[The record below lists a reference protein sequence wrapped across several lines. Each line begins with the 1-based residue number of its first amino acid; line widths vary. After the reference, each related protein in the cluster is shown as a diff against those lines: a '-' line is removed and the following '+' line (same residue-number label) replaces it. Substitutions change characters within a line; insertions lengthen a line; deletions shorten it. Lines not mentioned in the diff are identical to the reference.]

1 MERSGITTTDERH
14 YGVVV
19 VGGGL
24 AGTCAAIAAARRGA
38 SVALIQERPV
48 LGGNS
53 SSEIRVG
60 PVGASQS
67 GYNRDARETGI
78 IEEIFLEVRA
88 RAYGLRQFN
97 GNHYPFWDVVLA
109 EKAEAEPTLDLLLN
123 TRVIGVS
130 SSEDTRAGYE
140 RRVDAI
146 LAVQQGTEKVFRFTC
161 DMLVDATG
169 DGFVAMQAGAPYRY
183 GREARSEFNE
193 SWAPEVADD
202 IVLGSTIMFAARD
215 VGRPV
220 PFVPPEW
227 AHTFPDEESLPY
239 RTHENFEA
247 GYWWI
252 EWGGTVNTISDNEEI
267 RRELHRA
274 VFGVWDHI
282 KNHCTVPGVRER
294 AATWT
299 LDWVGHIPGKRES
312 RRFEGDH
319 IMTEHDV
326 LRGLHDVPADVV
338 THGGWPI
345 DLHAPDGIYSS
356 DKPCTQPP
364 LPGLYGIPLRSL
376 YSRTVSNL
384 FLAGRDISTTHVAHG
399 TTRVMKTCAV
409 IGEAAGN
416 AAALAL
422 ETGCTPREL
431 ANDADKVTTLQQ
443 RLLREGMYLP
453 LKAGEDPCDLARRA
467 TISATSE
474 AELRLGPDAM
484 WEEAGL
490 SVPEHKGL
498 GHGIGGGDVRSM
510 PLDRLVGQALV
521 ISGDRLDA
529 ITARL
534 ISSNDQPLTARLQV
548 RQAKQLRDFGPHDPG
563 AETIATLEAT
573 VAPGASE
580 VTFRPEAPL
589 RCAPNRP
596 IVAVLEPAAGL
607 AWEITS
613 QEPPGTQAGIWDAEL
628 GYWRW
633 IHGTLAIA
641 TDPVSRPYGAANVIS
656 GVTRP
661 EQGTNLWVSDPS
673 QPLPQAITLRWDEP
687 VEIGRVEVTLDSQL
701 SGWVWEGPFPCIARD
716 YRIDAGVGDDRCPVA
731 SVSGNHQRRLV
742 HDIDPIR
749 ADALTLTVTAT
760 NGAATAR
767 VYEIRVYPPEGRREG
782 REQRQHVQTQGA
794 P

>member
-1 MERSGITTTDERH
+1 MERTGIAVTDERKF
-14 YGVVV
+14 GLVV

-24 AGTCAAIAAARRGA
+24 AGACAAIAAARRGV

-60 PVGASQS
+60 PVGASMS
-67 GYNRDARETGI
+67 GYHRDARETGI
-78 IEEIFLEVRA
+78 IEELFLEVRA
-88 RAYGLRQFN
+88 RSYGLRQFN
-97 GNHYPFWDVVLA
+97 GNHYPFWDVVLGEMA
-109 EKAEAEPTLDLLLN
+109 EVEPTLELLLN

-130 SSEDTRAGYE
+130 TSEIADGGYE
-140 RRVDAI
+140 RRIDAI
-146 LAVQQGTEKVFRFTC
+146 LAVQQGTEKVFRIAC

-193 SWAPEVADD
+193 SWAPEEADD
-202 IVLGSTIMFAARD
+202 IVLGSPIMFAARD

-227 AHTFPDEESLPY
+227 AHIFPDEESLPY

-252 EWGGTVNTISDNEEI
+252 EWGGTVDTITDNEEI
-267 RRELHRA
+267 RKELHRA

-299 LDWVGHIPGKRES
+299 LDWVGHLPGKRES

-319 IMTEHDV
+319 IMTEGDV
-326 LRGLHDVPADVV
+326 MLGLDGVPADVV

-345 DLHAPDGIYSS
+345 DLHAPDGVYSS

-364 LPGLYGIPLRSL
+364 LPGLYGIPLRAL

-422 ETGCTPREL
+422 ASGQTPREL
-431 ANDADKVTTLQQ
+431 ANDAPGIAALQEQ
-443 RLLREGMYLP
+443 LLREGLYLP
-453 LKAGEDPCDLARRA
+453 LRPSADGCDLARRDDV
-467 TISATSE
+467 TITATSE
-474 AELRLGPDAM
+474 AALRIDPEM
-484 WEEAGL
+484 RWEEAGL
-490 SVPEHKGL
+490 SVPEHKGI
-498 GHGIGGGDVRSM
+498 GHGTGGEDRAI
-510 PLDRLVGQALV
+510 PLDRLVGQAMV
-521 ISGDRLDA
+521 MSGDRLDA
-529 ITARL
+529 VSVRL
-534 ISSNDQPLTARLQV
+534 VSDTDAPVTVRAQI
-548 RQAKQLRDFGPHDPG
+548 RQARQLRDFGPLDPG
-563 AETIATLEAT
+563 GETLATLEAT
-573 VAPGASE
+573 VAPGTSMVA
-580 VTFRPEAPL
+580 FRPESPL
-589 RCAPNRP
+589 ACEPNRP
-596 IVAVLEPAAGL
+596 VVVVLEPVEGVSWA
-607 AWEITS
+607 IST

-633 IHGTLAIA
+633 IHGSLVVAS
-641 TDPVSRPYGAANVIS
+641 DPVSTPYGPDNIVS

-661 EQGTNLWVSDPS
+661 EQATNLWVSDPAAA
-673 QPLPQAITLRWDEP
+673 LPQSVTLRWEQP
-687 VEIGRVEVTLDSQL
+687 VDIGRVEVTFDSQL
-701 SGWVWEGPFPCIARD
+701 SGWVWEGPFLCLARD
-716 YRIDAGVGDDRCPVA
+716 YRIAACAGGAERSVA
-731 SVSGNHQRRLV
+731 EVTGNHQRRRV
-742 HDIDPIR
+742 HDAEISGV
-749 ADALTLTVTAT
+749 DALTLTITAT

-767 VYEIRVYPPEGRREG
+767 VVEIRVYPPEAEDGGKEADVGRNA
-782 REQRQHVQTQGA
+782 T
-794 P
+794 